1 MNAGRLTKREVTP
14 LSIMHDAVAESLPAG
29 AAGHTRDLK
38 SVLRILEDAPPI
50 DREYLAPR
58 PEFEARAR
66 RVNAALQKA
75 GHAVGF
81 VFSDEHYRGDVP
93 YLGGNTNISIEQV
106 AGVIGKTGFHVAAG
120 LEGGYVAEQLAGRSG
135 ATVHKVEI
143 LQLAD
148 EQYPI
153 KAERLEH
160 VIEAAAG
167 GAVDR
172 IALLTPRQVIPAGVV
187 DYLENLFGPDGV
199 VDAQEI
205 YYRVKY
211 EKSEIEMR
219 LIADAAAIADCMMR
233 AMLAVLRPGRLET
246 EVAAWGAWV
255 GRMLGSEADAFK
267 IMVGANEANRT
278 LIGPAL
284 NRPIREGDWVHLG
297 VAPQRDGLTAC
308 IRRSVIAVAR
318 PSSISEEQAFW
329 MGLVEEGYR
338 VGEAAY
344 RRVAAEGLQAWL
356 QEQAL
361 VDYFK
366 GRAAE
371 VSTRVGKPVD
381 LASLKPYTG
390 THNSGYTECQEF
402 FGAITL
408 GSREPLGRR
417 IVTMLDVALRGIGDR
432 WNDVIIPGFDFCVV
446 ENTLAKDGSDVSLLT
461 RVPVHAQE
469 LVWSK

>member
-1 MNAGRLTKREVTP
+1 MSLSAPYSADVRKTSPVT
-14 LSIMHDAVAESLPAG
+14 
-29 AAGHTRDLK
+29 AADHSRDFR
-38 SVLRILEDAPPI
+38 SVMRIVEDAPPI

-58 PEFEARAR
+58 EEFEQRVRRLNARL
-66 RVNAALQKA
+66 VEA
-75 GHAVGF
+75 GHAAGF

-93 YLGGNTNISIEQV
+93 YLGGNTNVSIEQV
-106 AGVIGKTGFHVAAG
+106 AGVIGKNGFHIAAG
-120 LEGGYVAEQLAGRSG
+120 LEGGYVAEQLAGRAG
-135 ATVHKVEI
+135 AAVHKVEM

-148 EQYPI
+148 EKYPI
-153 KAERLEH
+153 RAERLED
-160 VIEAAAG
+160 VITVAAG
-167 GAVDR
+167 GPIDH
-172 IALLTPRQVIPAGVV
+172 IALLTPRQVTPAGVV
-187 DYLENLFGPDGV
+187 QYLENLFGPEGV
-199 VDAQEI
+199 VDAQDL

-211 EKSEIEMR
+211 EKSEVEMR

-255 GRMLGSEADAFK
+255 GRVLGSEADGFK

-308 IRRSVIAVAR
+308 IRRSVVALENATR
-318 PSSISEEQAFW
+318 ISEEHRFW
-329 MGLVEEGYR
+329 LDLVEEGYR
-338 VGEAAY
+338 VGEQAY
-344 RRVAAEGLQAWL
+344 RRVAVEGLPARL

-361 VDYFK
+361 VDFFA
-366 GRAAE
+366 GRADE
-371 VSTRVGKPVD
+371 VSARVGKSID

-408 GSREPLGRR
+408 DSHEPLGHR
-417 IVTMLDVALRGIGDR
+417 IVTMLDVALRGIGDH
-432 WNDVIIPGFDFCVV
+432 WNDVILPGFDYCVV
-446 ENTLAKDGSDVSLLT
+446 ENTLGKNGGTVECLT

-469 LVWSK
+469 LVAA